1 MEGLQ
6 LVLENNYFFFDD
18 EYYIQI
24 TVGFKV
30 APIYVTLVLDILEEK
45 MYDETQDETQDVF
58 GAEFANYIKKIN
70 GRVTWTTASF
80 FFWNRSRDDLLKFQ
94 KLPNELHKNIHY

>member
-58 GAEFANYIKKIN
+58 GAEFANYIKKSMDALP
-70 GRVTWTTASF
+70 GRLLHF
-80 FFWNRSRDDLLKFQ
+80 FFGTD
-94 KLPNELHKNIHY
+94 HVMIY